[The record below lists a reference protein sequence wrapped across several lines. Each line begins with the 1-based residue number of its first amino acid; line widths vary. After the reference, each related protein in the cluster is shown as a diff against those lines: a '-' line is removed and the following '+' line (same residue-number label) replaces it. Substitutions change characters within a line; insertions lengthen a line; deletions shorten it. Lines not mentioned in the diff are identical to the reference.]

1 MDATAIL
8 HLFQNRM
15 GPLNARL
22 AHGSGLSGVQL
33 RKVIPQGMVFTGQYI
48 PHLNALVK
56 VYVDQF
62 VTEGIVSARNDGC
75 GSLIFVR
82 PAAPFQ

>member
-1 MDATAIL
+1 MAWFYAAAWPTFAP
-8 HLFQNRM
+8 
-15 GPLNARL
+15 PL
-22 AHGSGLSGVQL
+22 
-33 RKVIPQGMVFTGQYI
+33 T
-48 PHLNALVK
+48 PHLNTLVK